1 MREDPDLPTR
11 AATAG
16 IALLASSALAAAL
29 LPSPPAF
36 ADARQEACKKAMNDR
51 IQVCTDE
58 CTKTALAAASNYVDT
73 NNNVKF
79 GCLKGCA
86 IRQMWQMR
94 ACSDGSEGKTGDP
107 TETNR

>member
-1 MREDPDLPTR
+1 MPTR
-11 AATAG
+11 ATIMIAG
-16 IALLASSALAAAL
+16 LLASAL
-29 LPSPPAF
+29 LPAWMPPAR
-36 ADARQEACKKAMNDR
+36 ADVRQEACKKAMNDR
-51 IQVCTDE
+51 IQVCTDD

-86 IRQMWQMR
+86 IRQMWQMQACR
-94 ACSDGSEGKTGDP
+94 AGSEAKPGDP